1 MRDNKELTL
10 YSNPHPTAIIELKSK
25 RVYRG
30 WQNVFAILRNPN
42 PDAISLIDIDDLKR
56 ENPKSKGSL
65 PYWKD
70 FWRLASAHPGAE
82 ALLLSTLE
90 TSDNIHDRDI
100 HKIDTLSAGSNPN
113 PAILERLFGASGP
126 LSGKIADAAF
136 SLSANPAGFHFLLI
150 ALEKH
155 IMGSQASL
163 NPCPAAGEW
172 LGRNPKKVDFAALSE
187 NPAPWAVEML
197 RANPDKIDYNA
208 LAKNTNADA
217 LALIE
222 KEKPYD
228 AEFWR
233 NLSSNPSPAA
243 IEILRANP
251 AKIYWNGVMA
261 NQCVEAMRL
270 LAENF
275 DRVVGS
281 GSWAILQE
289 NPAIFEQLEKQPEIE
304 HEDECE
310 NKDESENEE
319 EEEEPFNTNTNTN
332 KESIVTIDY
341 YIDDEDSNGSNPP
354 ICTSDDWEDHEYCT
368 NII

>member
-10 YSNPHPTAIIELKSK
+10 YSNPHPTAIIEMKSK

-90 TSDNIHDRDI
+90 ASDNIHDRDI

-150 ALEKH
+150 AALEKH

-172 LGRNPKKVDFAALSE
+172 LRRNPKKVDFTALSA
-187 NPAPWAVEML
+187 NPAPWAVDML
-197 RANPDKIDYNA
+197 RANPDKIDYND
-208 LAKNTNADA
+208 LAKNTNPDA
-217 LALIE
+217 LALLALFVE
-222 KEKPYD
+222 NEKPDD

-251 AKIYWNGVMA
+251 TKIYWNGVMA
-261 NQCVEAMRL
+261 NQSVEAMRL

-289 NPAIFEQLEKQPEIE
+289 NPAIFEQLEQQVKKEE
-304 HEDECE
+304 A
-310 NKDESENEE
+310 EE
-319 EEEEPFNTNTNTN
+319 EETEEDEEERVNTN
-332 KESIVTIDY
+332 KESTIDY
-341 YIDDEDSNGSNPP
+341 YIDDEDSNGSGSIPP